1 LIRTER
7 LLNSLEPLG
16 LEQEQMRTLEQ
27 QQVLEPV
34 QEVLQELTLLQ

>member
-16 LEQEQMRTLEQ
+16 LEQVQMRTLEQ
-27 QQVLEPV
+27 QQVLELV
-34 QEVLQELTLLQ
+34 QEQEQEQQKV